1 MDNVHFDAEW
11 PFPHAFTGGNS
22 QPSLAGQSQSPL
34 IIQMMEILS
43 LHAPCFGDK
52 IMTFQ
57 HVQFPGP
64 KTRAMGA
71 AGEFIQPKH

>member
-1 MDNVHFDAEW
+1 MFS
-11 PFPHAFTGGNS
+11 FF
-22 QPSLAGQSQSPL
+22 SLLL
-34 IIQMMEILS
+34 IIQRMEILS

-64 KTRAMGA
+64 KMRAMGA